1 MSGEHEI
8 VRRAQTGAADRQ
20 RVLDE
25 LCREVLGHFV
35 GRPATA
41 VVIAQA
47 EGEMRAALDDAIR
60 KGKYVLPD
68 GLVLGRVEI
77 GRDMRLKVFFD
88 KVRSRIGAVAEEVE
102 DGG

>member
-8 VRRAQTGAADRQ
+8 VRRSDARATDRQ

-25 LCREVLGHFV
+25 LCREILGRFV

-60 KGKYVLPD
+60 EGKYVLPD
-68 GLVLGRVEI
+68 GLVLGHVEI

-88 KVRSRIGAVAEEVE
+88 KS
-102 DGG
+102 